1 MPGKPAAR
9 IGDMHSCNGLMPGV
23 PPAPYAGGPIIEGV
37 ETVVTGNQ
45 KQATVTHKCICPGST
60 DAIAEGSETVLV
72 NNLPA
77 ARLGDHTV
85 KLGIIVEGDL
95 TVLIGN
101 EPSPGTAA
109 GSTPALPEIPSAQNL
124 INGLKREAPQNP
136 VVPPQSNP

>member
-1 MPGKPAAR
+1 
-9 IGDMHSCNGLMPGV
+9 MHSCNGLMPGV
-23 PPAPYAGGPIIEGV
+23 PPVPYAGGPIIEGV

-45 KQATVTHKCICPGST
+45 KQATVTHKCQCPGST

-77 ARLGDHTV
+77 ARIGDHTV

-101 EPSPGTAA
+101 EPAPGTLNPVQ
-109 GSTPALPEIPSAQNL
+109 PALPGSTGLETVVKNL
-124 INGLKREAPQNP
+124 RGEAPKP
-136 VVPPQSNP
+136 VPVPPPTIP